1 MAVTITSIRAMSAS
15 LQVRYVVPPMYSSS
29 HYTHTSTVRYIVR
42 VPFRSIEAELCV
54 CVRGNT
60 RLVVLGMKNY
70 IGQNK
75 IWDSNLI
82 AYPDGAISQNR
93 SGMPC
98 VWTSMNMAGNV
109 SLRPCAKGG
118 PKPMCHNR
126 EVYTNNTCKRTAP
139 SLLPLHLC
147 SSAPLHLCSSAPLL
161 LSMHLGVPVVTS

>member
-1 MAVTITSIRAMSAS
+1 MCV
-15 LQVRYVVPPMYSSS
+15 YVAI
-29 HYTHTSTVRYIVR
+29 HGW
-42 VPFRSIEAELCV
+42 L
-54 CVRGNT
+54 
-60 RLVVLGMKNY
+60 LLGMKNY

-118 PKPMCHNR
+118 PKPMCRNR

-147 SSAPLHLCSSAPLL
+147 SSAPLLLYSSPCTLACP
-161 LSMHLGVPVVTS
+161 S